1 MPRDLT
7 QHVLSEL
14 QFLPDFF
21 HTSVD
26 QLAGLL
32 TFHGHLNPL
41 LAPEEQERHGVE
53 GDNDR
58 VVVVAD
64 RSLDQELLV
73 LERSGSGDDEETAPQ
88 VTGGH
93 DTVRP
98 GSNRYGANFFD
109 HAMAPAS
116 KCLQSVELVYYTT
129 LSVIEQVM
137 RTQMKKQTS
146 RSAFSFGARE
156 RT

>member
-32 TFHGHLNPL
+32 AFHCHLNPL

-58 VVVVAD
+58 VVVVGE
-64 RSLDQELLV
+64 RSLDQELLATV
-73 LERSGSGDDEETAPQ
+73 QASSSDDEETAPQ
-88 VTGGH
+88 VPGGL
-93 DTVRP
+93 DAVRP
-98 GSNRYGANFFD
+98 GRNRYGTDFFD

-116 KCLQSVELVYYTT
+116 IVYS
-129 LSVIEQVM
+129 L
-137 RTQMKKQTS
+137 
-146 RSAFSFGARE
+146 
-156 RT
+156 